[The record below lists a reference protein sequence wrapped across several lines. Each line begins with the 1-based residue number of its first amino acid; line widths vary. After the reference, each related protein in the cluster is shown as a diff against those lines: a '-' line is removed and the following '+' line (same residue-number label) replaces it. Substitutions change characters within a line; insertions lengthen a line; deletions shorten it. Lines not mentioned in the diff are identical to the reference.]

1 MDAPQRSPV
10 RSPRGFTDR
19 VRRAAALIRADT
31 PDSGESAPARPRD
44 TAQVDELRE
53 RLERLETMVENLQD
67 ALYRHSVHED
77 ERIDDLRHRTEPEV
91 IARSLSD
98 DARRRG
104 L

>member
-1 MDAPQRSPV
+1 MDALQRPPV
-10 RSPRGFTDR
+10 RSPRGLRDR
-19 VRRAAALIRADT
+19 VRRAAALIRADV
-31 PDSGESAPARPRD
+31 SGKSGSVPARQGD

-53 RLERLETMVENLQD
+53 RLERLEAMVENLQD

-77 ERIDDLRHRTEPEV
+77 ERIDDLRHRTEPEE
-91 IARSLSD
+91 IARSLSH

>member
-1 MDAPQRSPV
+1 MDAPQRPPV
-10 RSPRGFTDR
+10 RLPRGLTDR
-19 VRRAAALIRADT
+19 MRRAAALIRADA
-31 PDSGESAPARPRD
+31 PGKGESAPARQRD

-53 RLERLETMVENLQD
+53 RLERLEALVENLQD
-67 ALYRHSVHED
+67 ALYRHSLHED
-77 ERIDDLRHRTEPEV
+77 ERIDDLRHRTEPEE